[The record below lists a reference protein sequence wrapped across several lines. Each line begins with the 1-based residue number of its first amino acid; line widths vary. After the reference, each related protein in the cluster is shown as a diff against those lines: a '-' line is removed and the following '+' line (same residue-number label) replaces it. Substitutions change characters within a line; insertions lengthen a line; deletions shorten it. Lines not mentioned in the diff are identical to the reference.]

1 MINKISY
8 DTQFC
13 KIVDVNKCH
22 FRIRVNDEEL
32 IGPEVP
38 HFSSNGDKYIVGLLF
53 VVNIS

>member
-1 MINKISY
+1 MKNKISY

-38 HFSSNGDKYIVGLLF
+38 HFSSN
-53 VVNIS
+53 

>member
-1 MINKISY
+1 MKNKISY

-32 IGPEVP
+32 IGPEVS
-38 HFSSNGDKYIVGLLF
+38 HFSSNRDKYIVGLLF